1 MVRIQDGALTLSADI
16 LHFNDKFSI
25 STPRES
31 DSDFS
36 HVFCRLLYPNGL
48 PDEYSIVTTIRARR
62 TTKKDRWY
70 LWQIFDQTGGSQ
82 VSQAVS
88 GVDARI
94 SKSQLT
100 ITLWL
105 KSEVGCL
112 LRKSKKLRKKENN

>member
-1 MVRIQDGALTLSADI
+1 MVRIQDGALTLNGDI
-16 LHFNDKFSI
+16 LHFNAATTNLALALSENLTAIF
-25 STPRES
+25 PM
-31 DSDFS
+31 F
-36 HVFCRLLYPNGL
+36 FCRLLYPNGL

-100 ITLWL
+100 ITL
-105 KSEVGCL
+105 G
-112 LRKSKKLRKKENN
+112 